1 MSDKANELLA
11 YIMTAVSNCT
21 LYSRE
26 HPAIIYHAEKAIRV
40 MDQLFFNDVLTLTV
54 LGDNMIINDI
64 PLAEKSI
71 HTNNFIKKL
80 RRRGIEKIVIKKGLA
95 AEELKSFIT
104 EFAGSEKISSHPHIA
119 AGIVEIL
126 VSAHGADIRQEMEKN
141 ISQVTEVY
149 NGLSKFRKLD
159 LVGLEDVVIS
169 FIATLKKESNILKV
183 ISPVKSHS
191 EYTYTHTT
199 NVAILS
205 VFQAEALGLKGDILH
220 AVGIAGLVHDIG
232 KMFIST
238 ELLDKQT
245 KLDEKEWS
253 EMKKH
258 PLHGAFYLST
268 STEVPKIAVI
278 ATYEHHMKFNGTG
291 YPETKRRGKKPHI
304 ISQIIALS
312 DFFDALRTERP
323 YRKALGLQAIS
334 TLLGKSAG
342 TEFNPELVENF
353 LVEISRVRG
362 TAI

>member
-1 MSDKANELLA
+1 MSDKANEFLA
-11 YIMTAVSNCT
+11 HIMTALSNCT

-26 HPAIIYHAEKAIRV
+26 HPAIIYHAEKAISV
-40 MDQLFFNDVLTLTV
+40 IDQLFFNDVLTLTI

-71 HTNNFIKKL
+71 HTNNLIKKL

-95 AEELKSFIT
+95 ADELKSFIT
-104 EFAGSEKISSHPHIA
+104 EFAVSDKISSHPHIA

-126 VSAHGADIRQEMEKN
+126 SSAHGADIRLEMDKN
-141 ISQVTEVY
+141 VSQVTEIY

-169 FIATLKKESNILKV
+169 FIATLKRESNILNV

-258 PLHGAFYLST
+258 PLHGAFYL
-268 STEVPKIAVI
+268 
-278 ATYEHHMKFNGTG
+278 
-291 YPETKRRGKKPHI
+291 
-304 ISQIIALS
+304 
-312 DFFDALRTERP
+312 
-323 YRKALGLQAIS
+323 
-334 TLLGKSAG
+334 
-342 TEFNPELVENF
+342 
-353 LVEISRVRG
+353 
-362 TAI
+362 